1 MIQGVPITLTHPKD
15 IPEEMGRL
23 IRDWKKGSIKRTV
36 QEIAEFHVRFEL
48 IHPFGD
54 GNGRAGRL
62 LMAFQCLEADYPP
75 AVIENARKAD
85 YYEVLEYAQRKS
97 ERPFVSFLVE
107 EMERTRKILQRY
119 LRGKTANP

>member
-1 MIQGVPITLTHPKD
+1 
-15 IPEEMGRL
+15 
-23 IRDWKKGSIKRTV
+23 
-36 QEIAEFHVRFEL
+36 
-48 IHPFGD
+48 
-54 GNGRAGRL
+54 
-62 LMAFQCLEADYPP
+62 MAFQCLEADYPP